1 MRHSITVLILNITR
15 APSLDTC
22 NTSPSSTSLPHMST
36 ARAALRVSTGLRVHR
51 RRVMSTQTRASA
63 YVPQGPIEGASVV
76 ITGANRGIGLEMAK
90 QLIAK
95 GNHVDAACR
104 SASDELR
111 ALEASSEGRLT
122 ISTLDVSDPASIDAW
137 ASGLKARGVT
147 RVDVCVNN
155 AGVIGSNGYAWDL
168 ESTTQEEMIY
178 VFKVNTCGPLL
189 VTKALLREGLLGE
202 GSLVGNVTSK
212 AGSIDDNGSGGGYS
226 YRASKTAL
234 NQVNKSLSIDLRDR
248 GVHFALLHPGYVR
261 TGMTDGKGI
270 IDAPESA
277 AGLIAL
283 LEGAHGDCET
293 NWFDYKGD
301 AIKW

>member
-1 MRHSITVLILNITR
+1 M
-15 APSLDTC
+15 
-22 NTSPSSTSLPHMST
+22 
-36 ARAALRVSTGLRVHR
+36 
-51 RRVMSTQTRASA
+51 
-63 YVPQGPIEGASVV
+63 V

-189 VTKALLREGLLGE
+189 VTKALLR
-202 GSLVGNVTSK
+202 
-212 AGSIDDNGSGGGYS
+212 
-226 YRASKTAL
+226 
-234 NQVNKSLSIDLRDR
+234 
-248 GVHFALLHPGYVR
+248 
-261 TGMTDGKGI
+261 
-270 IDAPESA
+270 
-277 AGLIAL
+277 
-283 LEGAHGDCET
+283 
-293 NWFDYKGD
+293 
-301 AIKW
+301 